1 MCSGTPRPNSISERF
16 TFTNIFQRCLSCVWE
31 ESHLVVVSVGVGAVV
46 SLGSFLL
53 IGEALAVPLPGS
65 EPLPRAEV
73 GVWGLSPRP

>member
-1 MCSGTPRPNSISERF
+1 M
-16 TFTNIFQRCLSCVWE
+16 
-31 ESHLVVVSVGVGAVV
+31 VVSVGVGAVV

-53 IGEALAVPLPGS
+53 IGEALTVPLPGS